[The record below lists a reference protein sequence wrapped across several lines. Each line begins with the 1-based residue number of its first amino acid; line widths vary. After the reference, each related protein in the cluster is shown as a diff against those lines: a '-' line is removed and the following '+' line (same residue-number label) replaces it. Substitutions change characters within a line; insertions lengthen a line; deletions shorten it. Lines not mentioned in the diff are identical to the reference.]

1 MSAACISPDLWRIT
15 LAEIIALPQ
24 PRHSTMTQSGAI
36 LLGSG
41 QTADVWG
48 LGEYAI
54 KLFRHRNGASTLKS
68 MMVEVETYKQLGF
81 TKRSGILPRLFSYGF
96 TDLPSVALNPCGWAV
111 YSRIP
116 GVALSLNQI
125 NLLASDQK
133 SYWIHHLVAQTLRL
147 ERELSLCGPLP
158 SWRRDYASTRL
169 ERMTYMARKTG
180 SISAMDLSLASELHY
195 FIVKHSK
202 VRKFI
207 HGDFNLPNII
217 TDLSS
222 HDPDHGRVR
231 FVDPHVDY
239 DAPEANWRHFTQTP
253 NLAELLAAEYGE
265 QAGFAL
271 DYRLMYAIGA
281 MSHLYIAILNTEDAS
296 SRRKAL
302 DNCMRKAFT

>member
-116 GVALSLNQI
+116 GVRALFKPNQ
-125 NLLASDQK
+125 S
-133 SYWIHHLVAQTLRL
+133 SCFR
-147 ERELSLCGPLP
+147 
-158 SWRRDYASTRL
+158 
-169 ERMTYMARKTG
+169 
-180 SISAMDLSLASELHY
+180 
-195 FIVKHSK
+195 SK
-202 VRKFI
+202 VVLDPSSRCANLEARERTFI
-207 HGDFNLPNII
+207 MWAI
-217 TDLSS
+217 
-222 HDPDHGRVR
+222 
-231 FVDPHVDY
+231 
-239 DAPEANWRHFTQTP
+239 
-253 NLAELLAAEYGE
+253 AELEARLRFYKIRKDDLYG
-265 QAGFAL
+265 QKDWFNISYGSVARLRTAL
-271 DYRLMYAIGA
+271 FYCK
-281 MSHLYIAILNTEDAS
+281 T
-296 SRRKAL
+296 
-302 DNCMRKAFT
+302 